1 MTGKQLLLS
10 KVLVFIVL
18 TPKAHEGKSVVLLSL
33 GFTVGEDDKHVGEE
47 KVQLT
52 ALE

>member
-1 MTGKQLLLS
+1 M
-10 KVLVFIVL
+10 LVFIVL
-18 TPKAHEGKSVVLLSL
+18 TPKAHAGKSVVLLSL
-33 GFTVGEDDKHVGEE
+33 GFTVGKDDKHVGEE